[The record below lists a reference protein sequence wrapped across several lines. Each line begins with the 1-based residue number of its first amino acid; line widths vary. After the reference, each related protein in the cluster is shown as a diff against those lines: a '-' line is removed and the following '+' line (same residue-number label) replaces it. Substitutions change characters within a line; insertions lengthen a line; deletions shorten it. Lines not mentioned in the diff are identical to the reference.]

1 MPNVAK
7 SVAIETDAYEKPSST
22 QSRLIRLAEV
32 MHRVGL
38 GRSAIYQ
45 RMREGTFPKS
55 RSLGSRCTVW
65 IEAEVDDWIE
75 AVKAT

>member
-1 MPNVAK
+1 MANVAT
-7 SVAIETDAYEKPSST
+7 SVNNETDALAKPSST
-22 QSRLIRLAEV
+22 HSRLIRLSEV

-45 RMREGTFPKS
+45 RMKEGTFPKS
-55 RSLGSRCTVW
+55 RSLGPRCTVW

-75 AVKAT
+75 TVKAT

>member
-1 MPNVAK
+1 MPNVAT
-7 SVAIETDAYEKPSST
+7 SVTNETDAFEKPSAT
-22 QSRLIRLAEV
+22 HTRLIRLSEV

-45 RMREGTFPKS
+45 RMKEGTFPKS
-55 RSLGSRCTVW
+55 RSLGSRCSVW

-75 AVKAT
+75 AVKGL